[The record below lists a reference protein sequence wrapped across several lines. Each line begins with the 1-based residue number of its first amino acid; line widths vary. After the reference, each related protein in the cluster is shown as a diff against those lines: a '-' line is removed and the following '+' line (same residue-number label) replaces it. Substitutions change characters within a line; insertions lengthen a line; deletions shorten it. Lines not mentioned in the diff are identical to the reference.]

1 MATTTRVLATLT
13 FAALVAAGASG
24 CASGGDDTAAGQTSS
39 PGGTSA
45 AESSEGETSE
55 GETAG
60 SETATTTSSTPVPGP
75 ADTSVD
81 VPGPVAERW
90 DALGGVESDLGRAT
104 GPAEEVA
111 GGSITTFE
119 RGAIVLTPE
128 GGAFVVQGEI
138 LVAYLDA
145 GGPEGELGFPV
156 SDETTTD
163 GGWVSAFEHGAI
175 TYLDGVAE
183 VELN

>member
-1 MATTTRVLATLT
+1 MANTRVLATLAFT
-13 FAALVAAGASG
+13 ALVAAGASG
-24 CASGGDDTAAGQTSS
+24 CASGDDDTAAGQTSS

-45 AESSEGETSE
+45 

-75 ADTSVD
+75 ADTPVD

-90 DALGGVESDLGRAT
+90 DALGGVESDLGGAT

-138 LVAYLDA
+138 LAAYLDA

>member
-1 MATTTRVLATLT
+1 MTSTARVLATLT
-13 FAALVAAGASG
+13 FTAVVAAGAGG
-24 CASGGDDTAAGQTSS
+24 CSPAGDDTAAGPTSPA
-39 PGGTSA
+39 PGGASA
-45 AESSEGETSE
+45 AETS
-55 GETAG
+55 TVM
-60 SETATTTSSTPVPGP
+60 TTTSSSPVPGP
-75 ADTSVD
+75 ADTPVD

-90 DALGGVESDLGRAT
+90 NALGGLASDLGPAT

-119 RGAIVLTPE
+119 RGAIVLTPAGE
-128 GGAFVVQGEI
+128 AFVVQGEI
-138 LVAYLDA
+138 LVAYLDS
-145 GGPEGELGFPV
+145 GGPSGELGFPV